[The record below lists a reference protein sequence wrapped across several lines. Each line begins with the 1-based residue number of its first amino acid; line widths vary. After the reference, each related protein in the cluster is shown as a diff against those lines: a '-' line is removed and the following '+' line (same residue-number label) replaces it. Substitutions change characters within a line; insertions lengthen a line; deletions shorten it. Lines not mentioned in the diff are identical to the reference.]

1 MQGRP
6 DSHKEADTTLDRFS
20 GGGLKRGFEEKR
32 AWAEALGVKWDHVL
46 KKDSKSRG
54 ATRQGNGSIPGSI
67 LETLYIKFFYFL
79 LL

>member
-6 DSHKEADTTLDRFS
+6 DSHKEADTTLDRFL

-32 AWAEALGVKWDHVL
+32 ARAEALGAKCDHVL

-54 ATRQGNGSIPGSI
+54 VTR
-67 LETLYIKFFYFL
+67 
-79 LL
+79 